1 MSTPAKPGMSR
12 KQITSYARATGRV
25 NIFEGSIRAGKTFSW
40 LLLLLLKVAHAGK
53 HGAIVIVGKNRD
65 SIYRNVFEPI
75 ETIEAFAPF
84 AKHVHYRQG
93 SPTARIF
100 GRTVHVIGANDAK
113 AENKIRGMTIQ
124 LAFLDEVTVL
134 HVDFFKQLLGRMS
147 VPGAQLFG
155 TTNPDSPAHWLKREY
170 LDRMGRPDDN
180 GKIQLPDWR
189 RFHFTIDDNPSL
201 DEAYKTSIRGEFT
214 GLWYRRFILGEWV
227 AAEGAIY
234 ELFDENVHVIAH
246 NDMPK
251 MLRTLCIAL
260 DYGTTHPTAGIMLGI
275 GVDNRLYAL
284 DEFAPKRGTDAQI
297 RKQLAE
303 WSKSRPEPEFTFVDP
318 AAASFK
324 LELHEAGWQ
333 RLFDATNGVLDG
345 IRLVASLLS
354 TGQLLISDR
363 CVELR
368 NEMPGYRWDET
379 ATARGDEKP
388 IKEVDDFCD
397 AFRYAVVSS
406 QTLWQPYI
414 NLSSV

>member
-1 MSTPAKPGMSR
+1 MSEPTVGMSP
-12 KQITSYARATGRV
+12 KQIVSYARATGRV

-40 LLLLLLKVAHAGK
+40 LLLLLVKIKRAKK

-75 ETIEAFAPF
+75 ETIAAFARF
-84 AKHVHYRQG
+84 SKHVHYRQG
-93 SPTARIF
+93 APTARIF
-100 GRTVHVIGANDAK
+100 GKPVHVIGANDAK

-170 LDRMGRPDDN
+170 LDRMGKPDDK

-189 RFHFTIDDNPSL
+189 LFHFTIDDNPSL
-201 DEAYKTSIRGEFT
+201 DETYKESIRTEYT
-214 GLWYRRFILGEWV
+214 GLWFRRFILGEWV

-234 ELFDENVHVIAH
+234 DLFDEEIHVVKHA
-246 NDMPK
+246 DMPN
-251 MLRTLCIAL
+251 MRRVLCIAI
-260 DYGTTHPTAGIMLGI
+260 DYGTTHPTAGILLGLGI
-275 GVDNRLYAL
+275 DNKLYAM
-284 DEFAPKRGTDAQI
+284 DEFAPERGTDAQY
-297 RKQLAE
+297 RKALAE
-303 WSKSRPEPEFTFVDP
+303 WLKTRPDPEYTFVDP

-324 LELHEAGWQ
+324 LELHEAGWP
-333 RLFDATNGVLDG
+333 RLFNATNDVLDG

-354 TGQLLISDR
+354 TGQLFISDR

-368 NEMPGYRWDET
+368 NELPGYRWDET
-379 ATARGDEKP
+379 AGARGDEKP

-397 AFRYAVVSS
+397 ALRYSVASS
-406 QTLWQPYI
+406 QNLWQP
-414 NLSSV
+414 NLTLTHAA